1 MDNIRH
7 KKAIDSDLIFCN
19 LKTQMKRF
27 TTVSCFLGSRLNTE
41 LTIKTW
47 HNNHGMFAYVGQ
59 TEFPLGIHVE
69 WYIVHLNGN
78 SQKAFRYIK
87 HYKLNK
93 IYITHTLFSAAK
105 MQQFHVKRT

>member
-1 MDNIRH
+1 
-7 KKAIDSDLIFCN
+7 
-19 LKTQMKRF
+19 MKRF

-69 WYIVHLNGN
+69 WYIVHLNSN
-78 SQKAFRYIK
+78 SQKSCWYIK
-87 HYKLNK
+87 HHKLNK
-93 IYITHTLFSAAK
+93 IYINEFTAAK
-105 MQQFHVKRT
+105 MQLYHVKIT